1 MKKKVSYLLGV
12 LLLIVVLGFVFY
24 VTSSKKTR
32 EGLTDSCTKFSKN
45 KCGYNK
51 GCEWDSKKNVC
62 SGDEGKFGK

>member
-32 EGLTDSCTKFSKN
+32 EGLTDNCTKFSKDKCRDN
-45 KCGYNK
+45 KDCG
-51 GCEWDSKKNVC
+51 WDPKKNVC
-62 SGDEGKFGK
+62 FVGK